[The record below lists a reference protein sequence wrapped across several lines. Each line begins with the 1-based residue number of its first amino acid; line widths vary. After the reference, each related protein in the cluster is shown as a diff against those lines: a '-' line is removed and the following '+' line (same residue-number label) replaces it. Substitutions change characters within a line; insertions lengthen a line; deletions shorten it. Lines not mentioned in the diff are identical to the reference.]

1 MIRVLPILVLFVA
14 SNATTVQAETAA
26 ETEIRWLIQA
36 VADSHCEFDRNG
48 NRYSAATA
56 AEHLELK
63 YARGKRYA
71 DSAEAFIER
80 LATKSLWTGET
91 YWMICDDDPAP
102 AAQWLSMRLDELRA
116 P

>member
-1 MIRVLPILVLFVA
+1 MIRVLPLLVLFA
-14 SNATTVQAETAA
+14 GSSATRVQAETAA
-26 ETEIRWLIQA
+26 EDEIRWLIQA

-48 NRYSAATA
+48 KRYAAATA

-80 LATKSLWTGET
+80 LATKSSWTGET

-102 AAQWLSMRLDELRA
+102 AAQWLSMRLEELRA

>member
-1 MIRVLPILVLFVA
+1 VIRFLPLLVLFA
-14 SNATTVQAETAA
+14 GSSATRVQAETAA
-26 ETEIRWLIQA
+26 EDEIRWLIQA

-48 NRYSAATA
+48 KRYAAATA

-80 LATKSLWTGET
+80 LATKSSWTGET

-102 AAQWLSMRLDELRA
+102 AAQWLSMRLEELRA